1 MAKINVTN
9 AATHGSSGL
18 RRRESAINAHRY
30 PVVLKTKKAAL
41 EAGTEAMNQ
50 YNNSGAVIE
59 PSKIS
64 LSDYLDQW
72 MEKYC
77 KVALKPAQVENYE
90 KNIRLRI
97 KPALGQYASSSV
109 KTASIQK
116 LINDMFNEGY
126 SRNTIST
133 AKRHCPAL

>member
-1 MAKINVTN
+1 MQMAKINVRKRGNSWEFRFET
-9 AATHGSSGL
+9 ARVGDKRTQVSKGGF
-18 RRRESAINAHRY
+18 E
-30 PVVLKTKKAAL
+30 TKKAAL

-77 KVALKPAQVENYE
+77 KVALKPATVENYE
-90 KNIRLRI
+90 KNI
-97 KPALGQYASSSV
+97 
-109 KTASIQK
+109 
-116 LINDMFNEGY
+116 
-126 SRNTIST
+126 
-133 AKRHCPAL
+133 